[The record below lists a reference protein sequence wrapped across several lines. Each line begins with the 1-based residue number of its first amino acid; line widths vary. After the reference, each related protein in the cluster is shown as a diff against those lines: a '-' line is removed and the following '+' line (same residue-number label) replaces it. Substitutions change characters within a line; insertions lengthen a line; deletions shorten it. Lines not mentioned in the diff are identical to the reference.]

1 MKAYVLVREDIPT
14 GRAINSAA
22 HAGVLIEKHFPQEND
37 PIMQE
42 WLEKFNKVTCKV
54 TDKEFAKAKTYQDWF
69 VVSEDKLN
77 DEEILLFFKPREEWP
92 RFFSFLKLYK

>member
-1 MKAYVLVREDIPT
+1 MKAYVLVREDIPV
-14 GRAINSAA
+14 GRCMNSAA
-22 HAGVLIEKHFPQEND
+22 HAGVMIEDYFPKEND
-37 PIMQE
+37 KVMQE

-54 TDKEFAKAKTYQDWF
+54 TDKEFAKAKTYADWF
-69 VVSEDKLN
+69 VVSEDKLD